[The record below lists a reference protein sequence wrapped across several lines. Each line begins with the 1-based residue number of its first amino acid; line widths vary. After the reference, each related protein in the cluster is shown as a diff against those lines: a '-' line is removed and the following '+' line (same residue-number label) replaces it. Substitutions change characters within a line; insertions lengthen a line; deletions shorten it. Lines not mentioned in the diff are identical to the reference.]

1 MCRRFEGTSRGKRSK
16 DVKGPP
22 KIQIK
27 RIVYYTDKKKMK
39 SNSTLIASSP
49 HIDDDSLHTKVRF
62 AFIFTYHYYNLFI
75 FFLFQ
80 FRLQNKN
87 TSPHIAS
94 AECDF
99 SIRQMQMSGHRH
111 TAVLGV

>member
-1 MCRRFEGTSRGKRSK
+1 MCRRFEGTSRGKRSKVK

-49 HIDDDSLHTKVRF
+49 HIDDDSLHTKVR
-62 AFIFTYHYYNLFI
+62 
-75 FFLFQ
+75 
-80 FRLQNKN
+80 LQNKN

>member
-1 MCRRFEGTSRGKRSK
+1 MCRRFEGTSRGKRSKVK

-49 HIDDDSLHTKVRF
+49 HIDDDSLHTKVSLDYKTR
-62 AFIFTYHYYNLFI
+62 I
-75 FFLFQ
+75 
-80 FRLQNKN
+80 RLH
-87 TSPHIAS
+87 TSLQRNATFPYAKCKCQDTGTQRS
-94 AECDF
+94 
-99 SIRQMQMSGHRH
+99 
-111 TAVLGV
+111 

>member
-1 MCRRFEGTSRGKRSK
+1 MCRRFEGTSRGKRSKVK

-49 HIDDDSLHTKVRF
+49 HIDDDSLHTKITKQEYVSTHRFSGMRLFHTPNANVRTP
-62 AFIFTYHYYNLFI
+62 AHSGLRRLNV
-75 FFLFQ
+75 FL
-80 FRLQNKN
+80 L
-87 TSPHIAS
+87 
-94 AECDF
+94 
-99 SIRQMQMSGHRH
+99 
-111 TAVLGV
+111 VL